1 MKSHYY
7 CSQCLVKQVVRT
19 CELATENKELRER
32 AVIESMKF
40 LGSFN
45 LEMTPSY
52 FGSEIQKIIK
62 KITKNPDPY
71 RKYKE
76 RSTEFAEKMVRK
88 LRIDDIKIA
97 LRVALTANSIDYGG
111 DKIIEY
117 KKTFEEMMNSMIV
130 IDESEKL
137 FEDIKRAEKIVYF
150 FDNAGEAVF
159 DKKFISFFES
169 EIVVIGKKLPMYNDI
184 TASELKKMGFKNIL
198 DCGDN
203 TGVLKIDKKLEKEL
217 KSSDLI
223 ISKGQANFESLPE
236 LWKNVFYLFKVKC
249 RPMSEYLNL
258 PIGSD
263 LVLKI

>member
-1 MKSHYY
+1 M
-7 CSQCLVKQVVRT
+7 VKQALRT

-45 LEMTPSY
+45 LDLTPSY
-52 FGSEIQKIIK
+52 FGSEIQKIVK
-62 KITKNPDPY
+62 KITKNPDPF
-71 RKYKE
+71 REHKE
-76 RSTEFAEKMVRK
+76 RSTEFAEKMVKK
-88 LRIDDIKIA
+88 LEITTIEMA
-97 LRVALTANSIDYGG
+97 LRAALTANSIDYGG

-117 KKTFEEMMNSMIV
+117 KKTFEEMMKSKIV
-130 IDESEKL
+130 VDESKKL
-137 FEDIKRAEKIVYF
+137 FEEIRNAEKIVYF

-159 DKKFISFFES
+159 DKKFIDFFGCE
-169 EIVVIGKKLPMYNDI
+169 VITVGKKTSMYNDI
-184 TASELKKMGFKNIL
+184 TASELKKMGFENVL

-203 TGVLKIDKKLEKEL
+203 TGVLKIARKLEEEL

-236 LWKNVFYLFKVKC
+236 LWKNVFYLFKIKC

-263 LVLKI
+263 MVLKI